1 MSKTKE
7 INTQNSLL
15 HTYFTFYCY
24 SLEVSYACGM
34 CKWKYDI
41 MCATEHCF
49 PILFGDVMLVA

>member
-7 INTQNSLL
+7 INTRNSLL
-15 HTYFTFYCY
+15 YTYFTFYCF
-24 SLEVSYACGM
+24 SLEVTYACCM

-41 MCATEHCF
+41 MCGTEHCF